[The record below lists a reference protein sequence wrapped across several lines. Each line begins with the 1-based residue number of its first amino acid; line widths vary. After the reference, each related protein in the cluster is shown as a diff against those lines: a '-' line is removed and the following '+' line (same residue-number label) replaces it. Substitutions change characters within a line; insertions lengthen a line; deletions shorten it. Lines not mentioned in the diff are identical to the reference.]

1 MADFQSDSQPAEKER
16 CPNFSGWSAEHCSAS
31 SQIPHNTRSD
41 APRSGKLGHHRKKF
55 QHFPV
60 SGIYTSVQGVLN
72 RLIVIVLCLAAF
84 DSRDAIGQIALP
96 SLGGPLLTAHHTQ
109 ARLILSADT
118 AKPGDT
124 IWAGVDMKMDTGW
137 HTYWKNPGAAGLAT
151 KIEWQLPPG
160 VTAGEIQWPLP
171 EKFPPVEVTTY
182 GYTNEV
188 MLLVPLKIAMTDDWM
203 PRQITLKAKVSW
215 LECKDVCVPA
225 NQDVEAKLNIGS
237 ETKAS
242 PDVTMIEVWKD
253 KLPASLSVSSW
264 FSLAWWEKAAS
275 ADIRPMI
282 LEFGPTVLT
291 VTFKYD
297 KPDFFPDASDQFE
310 VQAATEELD
319 TWHLRKLVK
328 KFNGDWPKEISGVIV
343 VERSGHRI
351 GVQIKLPVSDQAP
364 AGETTSVKTPSESDT
379 DIPPVRAGKT
389 PALPLMLLYA
399 FIGGLILNMMP
410 CVLPVIA
417 LKILSFVSE
426 ARSEPRR
433 VRNLGLIYALGVLV
447 SFLALAAVVIGVKS
461 AGHHAGW
468 GMQFGSPVFVVCLTT
483 LVTLVALN
491 LFGVFEVTPGGRAL
505 NVAGELASKHGAPG
519 AFFNGL
525 LATTLAT
532 PCTAP
537 FLSGALGFAF
547 AQSASIIVLVFLFVG
562 LGLAA
567 PYVLLSCN
575 PAWLKFLPKPG
586 AWMEKFKIAMGFPM
600 LATTVWLFNVASSS
614 YGKNVLW
621 LGVFLV
627 VVAFAAWIF
636 GEFVQRG
643 RSRKTVAAI
652 IVLLLLIGGYAFALE
667 KELDWRSPVLE
678 TATGSIQNPAGGID
692 WQPWSPEAVA
702 QARAAGK
709 PVLVDFT
716 ADWCLTCQVNKK
728 LAIET
733 SSVRAKLKEMNAVA
747 LTGDYTH
754 FPDDITAELNRY
766 NAAGVPLVLVYPKNP
781 DAPAIV
787 LPQILTPNI
796 VLNALNRA
804 AQ

>member
-1 MADFQSDSQPAEKER
+1 
-16 CPNFSGWSAEHCSAS
+16 
-31 SQIPHNTRSD
+31 
-41 APRSGKLGHHRKKF
+41 
-55 QHFPV
+55 
-60 SGIYTSVQGVLN
+60 
-72 RLIVIVLCLAAF
+72 
-84 DSRDAIGQIALP
+84 
-96 SLGGPLLTAHHTQ
+96 
-109 ARLILSADT
+109 
-118 AKPGDT
+118 
-124 IWAGVDMKMDTGW
+124 
-137 HTYWKNPGAAGLAT
+137 
-151 KIEWQLPPG
+151 
-160 VTAGEIQWPLP
+160 
-171 EKFPPVEVTTY
+171 
-182 GYTNEV
+182 
-188 MLLVPLKIAMTDDWM
+188 
-203 PRQITLKAKVSW
+203 
-215 LECKDVCVPA
+215 
-225 NQDVEAKLNIGS
+225 
-237 ETKAS
+237 
-242 PDVTMIEVWKD
+242 
-253 KLPASLSVSSW
+253 
-264 FSLAWWEKAAS
+264 
-275 ADIRPMI
+275 
-282 LEFGPTVLT
+282 
-291 VTFKYD
+291 
-297 KPDFFPDASDQFE
+297 
-310 VQAATEELD
+310 
-319 TWHLRKLVK
+319 
-328 KFNGDWPKEISGVIV
+328 
-343 VERSGHRI
+343 
-351 GVQIKLPVSDQAP
+351 
-364 AGETTSVKTPSESDT
+364 
-379 DIPPVRAGKT
+379 
-389 PALPLMLLYA
+389 MLLYA
-399 FIGGLILNMMP
+399 FIGGLILNIMP

-417 LKILSFVSE
+417 LKILGFVSE

-447 SFLALAAVVIGVKS
+447 SFLALAAVVIGVKA

-491 LFGVFEVTPGGRAL
+491 LFGVFEVTPGGRTMNA
-505 NVAGELASKHGAPG
+505 AGKLASKHGAPG

-547 AQSASIIVLVFLFVG
+547 AQSASTIVIVFLFVG

-575 PAWLKFLPKPG
+575 PAWLKFLPKPSE
-586 AWMEKFKIAMGFPM
+586 WMEKFKVAMGFPM

-643 RSRKTVAAI
+643 RGHKTAAAI
-652 IVLLLLIGGYAFALE
+652 IALLLLIGGYAFALE

-678 TATGSIQNPAGGID
+678 TAAGPIQNPAGGID

-754 FPDDITAELNRY
+754 FPDAITAELNRY
-766 NAAGVPLVLVYPKNP
+766 NDAGVPLVLVYPKNP

-787 LPQILTPNI
+787 LPQILTPGI